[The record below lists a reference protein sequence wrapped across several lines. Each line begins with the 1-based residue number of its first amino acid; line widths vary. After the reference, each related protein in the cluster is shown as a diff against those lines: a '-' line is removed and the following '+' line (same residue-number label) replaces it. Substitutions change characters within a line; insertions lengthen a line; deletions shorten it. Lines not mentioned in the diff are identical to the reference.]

1 MMSER
6 DFFGTIPT
14 QIALGNHDLELF
26 KSGWN
31 YSIHDDDESIEI
43 AQGYENRFHMP
54 QIRPPIKEL
63 ASLKGFTIDG
73 QPKDFVQYEY
83 GNAYYSFTFGPSKHI
98 VLSSFSSFREGSLQY
113 DWLLSELKSVN
124 RSITPWL
131 IVMLHCPVYT
141 TFKTHHKEMFVTE
154 AQVILEPLFVD
165 YTVNFVIAGHIHA
178 YMRTHP
184 MAFSRRNPRGPIHI
198 IQIAQGYENRFH
210 MPQIRPPIKELASLK
225 GFTIDGQPK
234 DFVQYEYGNA
244 YYSFTFGP
252 SKHIVLSSFSSFREG
267 SLQYDWLLSELKSVN
282 RSITPWLIVMLH
294 CPVYTTFKTHH
305 KEMFVTEAQVIL
317 EPLFVDYTVNFV
329 IAGHIHAY
337 MRTHPMAFSR
347 RNPRGPIHIIQGNG
361 GKGVGQKYNNETAEE
376 WVAMRDQSQY
386 GYGTLELFNN
396 THAMWRWIK
405 TGYDEN
411 GEFEPDLN
419 LHDEILVMNQ
429 LYAEEIRGAAN
440 EDWEDNV

>member
-1 MMSER
+1 M
-6 DFFGTIPT
+6 
-14 QIALGNHDLELF
+14 
-26 KSGWN
+26 
-31 YSIHDDDESIEI
+31 
-43 AQGYENRFHMP
+43 
-54 QIRPPIKEL
+54 
-63 ASLKGFTIDG
+63 
-73 QPKDFVQYEY
+73 
-83 GNAYYSFTFGPSKHI
+83 
-98 VLSSFSSFREGSLQY
+98 
-113 DWLLSELKSVN
+113 
-124 RSITPWL
+124 
-131 IVMLHCPVYT
+131 
-141 TFKTHHKEMFVTE
+141 
-154 AQVILEPLFVD
+154 
-165 YTVNFVIAGHIHA
+165 
-178 YMRTHP
+178 
-184 MAFSRRNPRGPIHI
+184 
-198 IQIAQGYENRFH
+198 
-210 MPQIRPPIKELASLK
+210 
-225 GFTIDGQPK
+225 
-234 DFVQYEYGNA
+234 
-244 YYSFTFGP
+244 
-252 SKHIVLSSFSSFREG
+252 
-267 SLQYDWLLSELKSVN
+267 N

>member
-1 MMSER
+1 MDMMSER

-184 MAFSRRNPRGPIHI
+184 MAFSR
-198 IQIAQGYENRFH
+198 QEAQSSWTY
-210 MPQIRPPIKELASLK
+210 P
-225 GFTIDGQPK
+225 
-234 DFVQYEYGNA
+234 
-244 YYSFTFGP
+244 YYSGQWRQRSW
-252 SKHIVLSSFSSFREG
+252 SKV
-267 SLQYDWLLSELKSVN
+267 Q
-282 RSITPWLIVMLH
+282 
-294 CPVYTTFKTHH
+294 
-305 KEMFVTEAQVIL
+305 Q
-317 EPLFVDYTVNFV
+317 
-329 IAGHIHAY
+329 
-337 MRTHPMAFSR
+337 
-347 RNPRGPIHIIQGNG
+347 
-361 GKGVGQKYNNETAEE
+361 
-376 WVAMRDQSQY
+376 
-386 GYGTLELFNN
+386 
-396 THAMWRWIK
+396 
-405 TGYDEN
+405 
-411 GEFEPDLN
+411 
-419 LHDEILVMNQ
+419 
-429 LYAEEIRGAAN
+429 
-440 EDWEDNV
+440 

>member
-1 MMSER
+1 MDMMSER

-31 YSIHDDDESIEI
+31 YSIHDDDESIE
-43 AQGYENRFHMP
+43 
-54 QIRPPIKEL
+54 
-63 ASLKGFTIDG
+63 
-73 QPKDFVQYEY
+73 
-83 GNAYYSFTFGPSKHI
+83 
-98 VLSSFSSFREGSLQY
+98 
-113 DWLLSELKSVN
+113 
-124 RSITPWL
+124 
-131 IVMLHCPVYT
+131 
-141 TFKTHHKEMFVTE
+141 
-154 AQVILEPLFVD
+154 
-165 YTVNFVIAGHIHA
+165 
-178 YMRTHP
+178 
-184 MAFSRRNPRGPIHI
+184 
-198 IQIAQGYENRFH
+198 IAQGYENRFH

>member
-31 YSIHDDDESIEI
+31 YSIHDDDESIE
-43 AQGYENRFHMP
+43 
-54 QIRPPIKEL
+54 
-63 ASLKGFTIDG
+63 
-73 QPKDFVQYEY
+73 
-83 GNAYYSFTFGPSKHI
+83 
-98 VLSSFSSFREGSLQY
+98 
-113 DWLLSELKSVN
+113 
-124 RSITPWL
+124 
-131 IVMLHCPVYT
+131 
-141 TFKTHHKEMFVTE
+141 
-154 AQVILEPLFVD
+154 
-165 YTVNFVIAGHIHA
+165 
-178 YMRTHP
+178 
-184 MAFSRRNPRGPIHI
+184 
-198 IQIAQGYENRFH
+198 IAQGYENRFH

-429 LYAEEIRGAAN
+429 LYAAAN